1 MTLRQIHPALQE
13 FAQKNQLSL
22 DTLSTDGE
30 VTLAIDG
37 KYRIRVIPI
46 SGGRL
51 ILIAKLGRI
60 PREIAGE
67 EQMINKTLGLS
78 YLSAKNAEVYPALDP
93 DQEMLTLQMIIPANI
108 KIWTF
113 EEKLEHFIHH
123 FGIWRDYLNK

>member
-1 MTLRQIHPALQE
+1 MTLRQIHPALQT

-22 DTLSTDGE
+22 DSLSTEGE

-51 ILIAKLGRI
+51 ILVAKLIRLPQETI
-60 PREIAGE
+60 LQ
-67 EQMINKTLGLS
+67 EQIVDKTLRLS
-78 YLSAKNAEVYPALDP
+78 YIGAKNADVYPAIDL
-93 DQEMLTLQMIIPANI
+93 DQEMLTLQMIIPAEI